1 MTWATGAKISLGLV
15 VSSQRYFVMAVADI
29 DLYRWT
35 REEYER
41 LVESGAFPAEAK
53 LELVDGLVYQMAPQ
67 TSFHSTGVR
76 AAEEALRPVFAD
88 GFDIRVQM
96 PLALGEDS
104 EPEPDVAVVA
114 GHFADY
120 SFSHPATADLVVE
133 VAERSLSYD
142 RNKKIPL
149 YARAGIPEA
158 WIAVLPKRTLE
169 VYREPRDGAYRS
181 RTVLRI
187 GEAVSP
193 IACPEVSIRVAA
205 FFPWE
210 R

>member
-1 MTWATGAKISLGLV
+1 
-15 VSSQRYFVMAVADI
+15 MAVADI

-41 LVESGAFPAEAK
+41 LVESGAFPSEAK

-76 AAEEALRPVFAD
+76 AAQEGLGRAFTD

-96 PLALGEDS
+96 PLVLGESS
-104 EPEPDVAVVA
+104 EPEPDVAVVT
-114 GHFADY
+114 GHFSDY
-120 SFSHPATADLVVE
+120 SFSHPTTAVLVVE
-133 VAERSLSYD
+133 VAERSLSHD
-142 RNKKIPL
+142 RQKKIPL

-158 WIAVLPKRTLE
+158 WLLVLPQRILE

-181 RTVLRI
+181 RTVLKL

-193 IACPEVSIRVAA
+193 LASPGVSIPVAA

>member
-1 MTWATGAKISLGLV
+1 MVSFLG
-15 VSSQRYFVMAVADI
+15 YFVMAVADI

-41 LVESGAFPAEAK
+41 LVESGAFPPEAR
-53 LELVDGLVYQMAPQ
+53 LELVDGLVYRMAPQ

-76 AAEEALRPVFAD
+76 AAQEILREAFYD

-120 SFSHPATADLVVE
+120 SFSHPATAVLVVE
-133 VAERSLSYD
+133 VAESSLLHD
-142 RNKKIPL
+142 RQKKIPL

-158 WIAVLPKRTLE
+158 WLLVLPRRTLE
-169 VYREPRDGAYRS
+169 VYRDPWEGAYRS
-181 RTVLRI
+181 RTVLKI
-187 GEAVSP
+187 GDAVSP
-193 IACPEVSIRVAA
+193 LARLDISIPIAA